1 MFRLVIV
8 LIGVFFTAVGIWFY
22 IAEPFSKQNAEKKQH
37 AVVGLKA
44 EGSQKPSKRP
54 GSRAPKAALGF
65 GDNPDAYFE
74 PGEILVTNSFDGFET
89 AADING
95 YRTIEKVNLSTL
107 GLTLHRL
114 QVPSGVT
121 MKRARRHFAARFPSV
136 AVDLNHHYQAQQSE
150 ASPYKTHARSAIGW
164 TDTAPTCGR
173 GARIGMIDTA
183 VDPAHPALQGRAIR
197 YRSYHQAGNTPGPS
211 NHGTAVAGMLI
222 GTMEWG
228 GLLPGA
234 ELYAVNIFEQ
244 RRDGRVV
251 GNVVAMMKG
260 MDWLA
265 RQKVHVIN
273 LSIAGADNK
282 VLNQAIKR
290 VAKKGVALVAAA
302 GNWGPGGQPAYPAAS
317 AHVIAVTALN
327 QDRKNL
333 YAHANRGDYIDFA
346 APGANIWAAS
356 FGTGGRYRSGTSY
369 AATYLTALSALYVV
383 AGYGKTVDQL
393 RSVFRRATLDLGVPG
408 KDPEFGWGFVN
419 IQPKCA

>member
-1 MFRLVIV
+1 MLRLVIV
-8 LIGVFFTAVGIWFY
+8 LVGVFFTAVGIWFY
-22 IAEPFSKQNAEKKQH
+22 IAQPFSKQIAEKKQE
-37 AVVGLKA
+37 AVAGLKA
-44 EGSQKPSKRP
+44 EGSQKPSKPP
-54 GSRAPKAALGF
+54 GLRAPKVMGF
-65 GDNPDAYFE
+65 GDNPGAYFE
-74 PGEILVTNSFDGFET
+74 RGEILVTNSFDGFET

-95 YRTIEKVNLSTL
+95 YRTIETISLSTL
-107 GLTLHRL
+107 DLTLHRL
-114 QVPSGVT
+114 QVPAGMDMT
-121 MKRARRHFAARFPSV
+121 RARRHFAARFPSV
-136 AVDLNHHYQAQQSE
+136 TVDLNHQYQAQQLE
-150 ASPYKTHARSAIGW
+150 ASPYKSHARSAIGW
-164 TDTAPTCGR
+164 TDTTPTCGR
-173 GARIGMIDTA
+173 GTRIGMIDTA
-183 VDPAHPALQGRAIR
+183 VDPAHSALKGRHIR

-222 GTMEWG
+222 GTMAWG

-251 GNVVAMMKG
+251 SNTAAMMKG

-273 LSIAGADNK
+273 LSVAGADNK

-290 VAKKGVALVAAA
+290 VAKKGIALVAAA
-302 GNWGPGGQPAYPAAS
+302 GNWGAGGQPAYPAANPR
-317 AHVIAVTALN
+317 VIAVTALN

-356 FGTGGRYRSGTSY
+356 FGNGGRYQSGTSY
-369 AATYLTALSALYVV
+369 AATYITALSALYVV

-393 RSVFRRATLDLGVPG
+393 RSVFRSATLDLGVPG